1 MTPEV
6 DRTPPPSSSRYRPWI
21 AAGLSV
27 LIPGA
32 GHLYLRRY
40 LRAVLWASPMV
51 LIVAAYLLL
60 DIDKF
65 DLLRAAVSKP
75 ALWGIFAGNVLA
87 SLWRLAGAYDAYTLA
102 MDTGRR
108 RLGPAVAAGG
118 LVLVAFVAVPHIVVA
133 TTTLHAMRLFDI
145 VFVSSD
151 EPLAAPV
158 TPIEADDDQVAD
170 PVLETYDI
178 VNTYDDD
185 ERIEMMMR
193 SPIFQEG
200 FGDPD
205 AIAALREYLELTQ
218 RELVDG
224 QLVPLEDRVGAD
236 RITFLLVG
244 IDSGAGRGTMLTDTM
259 IVATINP
266 KTGKAALFGFSRELG
281 SMPLPPG
288 WGSAFSSLEQ
298 DRHARTTS
306 PPSTTAP
313 TPPPSDGGT
322 EGEGG
327 EETTTTTATTTTAPP
342 PPPSSYQ
349 PCRCFPEKLNEVYPR
364 TRGWTKTYPN
374 EVDPGLA
381 ALRDVLSN
389 AMGLRID
396 YYARVDMAAFVD
408 IVEAIGGVDV
418 YVQQPLKAEV
428 SPPREGEPWAIVDV
442 GVGWH
447 HLDGREALAYVRER
461 RKSGGDYG
469 RMQRQRCLLRAV
481 AAKSTPLTLLRGLG
495 AIVDALDGSLVTD
508 LPVSFAADMIEMAAR
523 LDFSDVVTVGI
534 QPSYYAPGYDVLGHP
549 VPDLDRIRGKVAS
562 VIKDQDAGV
571 RADASGEPSECDP

>member
-1 MTPEV
+1 M
-6 DRTPPPSSSRYRPWI
+6 I
-21 AAGLSV
+21 LIIAGLV
-27 LIPGA
+27 
-32 GHLYLRRY
+32 
-40 LRAVLWASPMV
+40 V
-51 LIVAAYLLL
+51 L
-60 DIDKF
+60 DIDKL

-75 ALWGIFAGNVLA
+75 VLRTVFVMNVLA
-87 SLWRLAGAYDAYTLA
+87 SLWRLAAAFDAYTLA
-102 MDTGRR
+102 RGARQL
-108 RLGPAVAAGG
+108 RLRPAVAAGG
-118 LVLVAFVAVPHIVVA
+118 FVLVAFVAVPHIVVA
-133 TTTLHAMRLFDI
+133 TTTLNAMRLFDI
-145 VFVSSD
+145 VFVD
-151 EPLAAPV
+151 DGEPFAAPV
-158 TPIEADDDQVAD
+158 IPMETDDDLVAD

-178 VNTYDDD
+178 VNMYEDD

-193 SPIFQEG
+193 SSIFREG

-205 AIAALREYLELTQ
+205 AIAALKEYLELTQ

-224 QLVPLEDRVGAD
+224 QLMPLEDRIGAD

-244 IDSGAGRGTMLTDTM
+244 IDSGAGRGTKLTDTM

-288 WGSAFSSLEQ
+288 WGSAFASLEQ
-298 DRHARTTS
+298 DRHARTT
-306 PPSTTAP
+306 PPPTVPAP
-313 TPPPSDGGT
+313 TSPPSDGGT
-322 EGEGG
+322 EGEGE
-327 EETTTTTATTTTAPP
+327 EETTTTTTTTAPP
-342 PPPSSYQ
+342 PPPSSYE

-428 SPPREGEPWAIVDV
+428 SPPREGDPWAVVDV
-442 GVGWH
+442 DVGWH
-447 HLDGREALAYVRER
+447 HLDGPQALAYVRER

-508 LPVSFAADMIEMAAR
+508 LPVSFAPDMLEMAAR

-549 VPDLDRIRGKVAS
+549 VPDLGRIRAKVAS
-562 VIKDQDAGV
+562 VIKDQDAGI
-571 RADASGEPSECDP
+571 RADAGGEPSECDP